1 MANSEYYLPF
11 QPALQNVLQLKN
23 YQQITQS
30 HQGISHFYSFTATD
44 HPDSN
49 KVIIPDNCIDIL
61 FNCDS
66 SKPEVR
72 VYGTVSRCKPVELV
86 VDNHYFGIRFMPGI
100 IPNYIN
106 LSPEDMP
113 DNDYNLMEVISDGED
128 ILESIVSCTDFS
140 QQVQLYNTNFSG
152 KPLIKPSQVTQHLIS
167 KVIRQ
172 NGNIK
177 INELEKD
184 IGYSSRNIQRI
195 FLGDTGVGLKQF
207 SRYLRMQTAITML
220 GYQPNDSLT
229 DIATELGFSD
239 QSHFIKDFK
248 MLTGISPRKM
258 RAQFLSKTF
267 PPAI

>member
-1 MANSEYYLPF
+1 MANPEHYLPF

-23 YQQITQS
+23 YQQITQN
-30 HQGISHFYSFTATD
+30 HQGISHFYAFTATD
-44 HPDSN
+44 SPDNN

-61 FNCDS
+61 FNCDRT
-66 SKPEVR
+66 KPEVR
-72 VYGTVSRCKPVELV
+72 VYGTVSRCKPVELIA
-86 VDNHYFGIRFMPGI
+86 DNHYFGIRFMSATL
-100 IPNYIN
+100 PNYIN
-106 LSPEDMP
+106 LAPEDMP
-113 DNDYNLMEVISDGED
+113 DNDYNLLEIISEGAGVV
-128 ILESIVSCTDFS
+128 ESIVSCTDFS
-140 QQVQLYNTNFSG
+140 QQVKMYNAHFAN
-152 KPLIKPSQVTQHLIS
+152 KPLLKPSQVTQHLIS

-207 SRYLRMQTAITML
+207 SRYLRMQIAVTLL
-220 GYQPNDSLT
+220 GHRQKYSLT

-248 MLTGISPRKM
+248 TLTGISPRKM
-258 RAQFLSKTF
+258 RAQFMSTLPTGS
-267 PPAI
+267 